1 MAEPD
6 DYRRYG
12 DGLGETENF
21 WIRDY
26 ENVLIF
32 VFVFI
37 IPVTLANLGFSHFYP
52 ESSYSIQSQLN
63 DFHSLKR
70 PKSAL
75 KVRLLVDLDLQKLRK
90 VERID
95 FGALLKLQKL
105 DFAFVQ
111 TTLLKK
117 F

>member
-75 KVRLLVDLDLQKLRK
+75 KVRLLVDLDFQKLK
-90 VERID
+90 NSSPLMVSEHCQLC
-95 FGALLKLQKL
+95 LLL
-105 DFAFVQ
+105 FITVAI
-111 TTLLKK
+111 LLVL
-117 F
+117 